1 MTPSTQS
8 VSRQRLGATLW
19 PVLLAVAAVGGS
31 LAFACI
37 TPFAAFAAFAA
48 ETQRPRAALGTL
60 ALIWAA
66 NQAVGFAFLDYP
78 RDASTLMWGLAI
90 GVAALLAT
98 CAACFVVARLHHV
111 QRWQR
116 LGLTF
121 LAAFAVYQ
129 LVLLAPGVATG
140 ELANFTPAMIAGYAR
155 LDIAWLVGLAVLHEI
170 LVRLGWPNLSSLI
183 QPA

>member
-1 MTPSTQS
+1 M
-8 VSRQRLGATLW
+8 LW
-19 PVLLAVAAVGGS
+19 PVLLAAAAVGGS

-37 TPFAAFAAFAA
+37 TPFAVLAALAA

-90 GVAALLAT
+90 LVAALLAT
-98 CAACFVVARLHHV
+98 SAASFVVARLNHMR
-111 QRWQR
+111 RWQR
-116 LGLTF
+116 LGLAF

-129 LVLLAPGVATG
+129 LALLGPSLFTG
-140 ELANFTPAMIAGYAR
+140 ESANFIPALMIASYAR
-155 LDIAWLVGLAVLHEI
+155 LDVAWLAGLAGSTKFSSGSAGPI
-170 LVRLGWPNLSSLI
+170 CRACAGRPSKAGAKPLS
-183 QPA
+183 